1 MAVLHEEVDAVLL
14 EGDGVGVG
22 LGNALNDLNIFY
34 VELEAARGTLVCA
47 HFAGDDDGRLLGEA
61 FEGFKDSGRDALD
74 VGYALNGSGA
84 VAKDGEEK
92 FAALAEVVEPS
103 AKGDGL
109 AFVLAEGGDGGNG
122 SGWSYGGGF
131 FGHGCLCFPG
141 GQDVRTY

>member
-1 MAVLHEEVDAVLL
+1 MLL

-22 LGNALNDLNIFY
+22 LGDALDDLDIFDI
-34 VELEAARGTLVCA
+34 ELEAAGGTLVCA
-47 HFAGDDDGRLLGEA
+47 NLAGDDDRRLLGEA

-84 VAKDGEEK
+84 VAKDGEQK

-103 AKGDGL
+103 AESDGL

-122 SGWSYGGGF
+122 SGWSYVGGF
-131 FGHGCLCFPG
+131 FGPARAWERSG
-141 GQDVRTY
+141 